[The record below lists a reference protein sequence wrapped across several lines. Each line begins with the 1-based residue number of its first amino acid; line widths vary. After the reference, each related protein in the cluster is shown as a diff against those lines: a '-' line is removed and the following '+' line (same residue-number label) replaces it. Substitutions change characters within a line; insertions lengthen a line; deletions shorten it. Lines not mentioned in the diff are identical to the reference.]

1 MVGGGGGGVVAMSR
15 GNGGGGGGGVGPAGG
30 QGQQHG
36 VLQGLTHHHVHV
48 EGGQLLDP
56 LVQLL

>member
-1 MVGGGGGGVVAMSR
+1 MSG
-15 GNGGGGGGGVGPAGG
+15 GNGGGGGGGVGPAGR